1 MDLSAD
7 VAAIVAQAPEWNF
20 AGDCALL
27 DLMKRISQVGD
38 DWPQIGRNFSIG
50 HRGFFST

>member
-27 DLMKRISQVGD
+27 DLMKRISQVGGELLAV
-38 DWPQIGRNFSIG
+38 WV
-50 HRGFFST
+50 